1 IPSLKHAEFAL
12 MATDLSE
19 VTAVHHH
26 HLIKR
31 PDDFGEDTRAT
42 LELGELI
49 SAVDYLQAQQIRK
62 AIKED
67 FARVFKDVDLLVT
80 PTLPILPNHIGDK
93 YVHMDGIKDELY
105 AVMMRL
111 VCPCNL
117 AGLPSLSIPNGFIDG
132 L

>member
-1 IPSLKHAEFAL
+1 
-12 MATDLSE
+12 
-19 VTAVHHH
+19 
-26 HLIKR
+26 
-31 PDDFGEDTRAT
+31 
-42 LELGELI
+42 LI

-67 FARVFKDVDLLVT
+67 FVRVFKDVDLLVT

-132 L
+132 LPVGMQLIGGAFKEENILKAGYAFEKASSIKTNNVKLFNE